1 MKKVLSIVLSLAM
14 ILSTVAFAL
23 PVVEF
28 DAAESAV
35 ETVQTVSETKAELSA
50 LTPVPGLNM
59 YTGTTEKVTFDDAAQ
74 KSNFSIAAENGKYT
88 KYDLANLN
96 DGTHNNVLSFYR
108 PAHTTTASN
117 WCGINM
123 NNIAFDGTRTYQFVF
138 DYQFNIPSAVEGT
151 AYWGG
156 FTSVIEGSNPHKIV
170 SSNAAINNWAT
181 WNMAIKPKKGY
192 QIDFRLWVGEDGD
205 NGTCGELNTYIDNV
219 AIIPYYH
226 ANYYNNDGT
235 DTVTVKEFLYDANGK
250 IMTTYAPDASVVP
263 ARDGYKLKGWA
274 TSAGSTELV
283 TSVALANE
291 DIDLYAVWE
300 LDTSLRKT
308 VKPGLNMVGA
318 KTTAWTFEEADGM
331 NNKDF
336 FTAGGGVVANPLSDD
351 VNGSALVY
359 GNSYTSASFPDVT
372 FALPSEM
379 DGNRPIYVSFKYY
392 KDYTP
397 SADEEG
403 SLAENL
409 WVMKNGG
416 TYKAADINKFFPNEG
431 WKKFSGLVNFNAA
444 YNAGNKSEINKD
456 PIKSIIIKTKIN
468 ANPGAEN
475 QYFDDIMYI
484 PSYKLTFVANDGTDA
499 QTDKYVLFDAD
510 GNILTSY
517 AFTEEDDLDNK
528 YRYTFLGWSTDK
540 DATEPM
546 ESIALANED
555 VTLYGIWDID
565 ETLPEKAELV
575 WDFETAE
582 SQTWSARRFNT
593 TYKNG
598 MMVLDSSVIEA
609 KDNYINHSAVPA
621 NVTKDTSVLKYF
633 IFKARSTGDVNAIRF
648 YFKTS
653 GNSWAEANAF
663 NVNINA
669 NSNEF
674 TEYAVDMSQYP
685 GWVGN
690 YEGCMLQV
698 KSPSNTG
705 ILEIEEIGFYNE
717 YESDEPIKYEHH
729 FNITSTSEFEA
740 WGHTYAT
747 VNDDKTVSFGRKL
760 IYIVPN
766 YDKGEKATHYYDEAT
781 DTYIEITADNPLP
794 EGAEGYRVQNQGAA
808 YTYVKGATLDASIYN
823 KLIVKAKGD
832 DLAAIKIYYQTS
844 LSGSYV
850 EARTSS
856 ASPVEGTDGYSYYV
870 FDMSTRSDY
879 TGEVKEFMIAPGDYF
894 ESVVYDVMLTNEFK
908 VPAPDKVEK
917 KEHHFA
923 ITSSGVLTTWGFGVA
938 TPNDDGTVTFGR
950 ADNGSAQGAI
960 NAYVKGTTLDAS
972 VYNKLVF
979 KVKGEKLGSFTAYYS
994 TTGSSGY
1001 TEAKTVTSSAVASAD
1016 GYSYYVFDFSS
1027 RSDYSG
1033 NVDSFMLAPRAVG
1046 TMTLYDIMLTNVFET
1061 PKADG
1066 YVWDF
1071 EGLSTTEDGIAA
1083 GVKAWSGHHKISFD
1097 GHNMVLTRITNEE
1110 AGTSSGGVNVIPQK
1124 TLAAKDYPY
1133 LVAKVVRPAN
1143 GATMSTNT
1151 YYVTGSMSNISG
1163 AGCVGSTKANFAD
1176 DKYDYYVTDFTA
1188 KSDYAEGNIKYLVF
1202 TTGSVGVWT
1211 IDELIL
1217 TNDLSFIGIEPAE
1230 PEEPPKEVDKIYFNG
1245 ASEITEDQ
1253 GTTTLSVYIRYT
1265 DGTEETNFDG
1275 IQYITDSVCAQVVK
1289 NDDGSA
1295 TVTAKMNGA
1304 VNIKVILADGTSFD
1318 HKITITGQADRI
1330 AANDFNVVMF
1340 GNSIRKH
1347 APSPSIGWPATFNWG
1362 MAASSEAQ
1370 DYAHRFVYYMEQK
1383 YGEGTVK
1390 LYDTTSIA
1398 SFERAINN
1406 WESDPKQEATI
1417 KSSVATFVKEA
1428 VNSKADIITFQMG
1441 ENASGADYPE
1451 YLTAIRYMVT
1461 EIQKELPDAVY
1472 AFCTPFWGGDGK
1484 IQAVKELCEELNIP
1498 AVLIHKLN
1506 TRENYAYDGTWIT
1519 PETIDGV
1526 KIHPGDKGMDNIAKM
1541 IFEQVNIILSANEK
1555 TVYTTTPKTVEIT
1568 APADGISEAYGT
1580 LQLEAKVTP
1589 SDASQEVV
1597 WTSSNDYI
1605 ASVDENGLVKAYNNG
1620 TVTITATSRFVSDV
1634 YATVDLE
1641 ISGQTEPHTV
1651 TYDANTWDWVD
1662 NMPKPN
1668 TLAKDGF
1675 VFDKVYPTRFGYR
1688 FLGWALNAD
1697 ATEEDVIETYDVTEN
1712 ITVYAVWEEA
1722 YRWDFNREGYKEEFT
1737 IDYGFNQYVVDGN
1750 FMAIATDTN
1759 LETGAVLKVNSPSS
1773 GIMVPVRDYYALVI
1787 RMQNT
1792 EIASNTTLDI
1802 TFTTTNGDV
1811 TMSKKVTTTEYTD
1824 YEFVLDGMSGDI
1836 MGFSFTPTNIDC
1848 TINIDHIEFM
1858 KEPKFMYDANA
1869 GTDSVGGMPAS
1880 LYDISSGIAP
1890 IPAEA
1895 PQRTGYTFL
1904 GWVTDP
1910 DSKLII
1916 ETESVPAVEGG
1927 KLYAAWDKNDHWEFD
1942 SLKKWTNG
1950 VGNAT
1955 TYDIGEDGVL
1965 YIMDD
1970 AGSVD
1975 ITVGLSGNVGYDVAT
1990 TTKAL
1995 KTRIKYDFGDNDAQH
2010 SQLFFQTSDATALAE
2025 GNSGHGEN
2033 YGKAKVDEFIDYTI
2047 DLNYKTNFT
2056 GALKS
2061 FRWDPFQ
2068 CFGEMWIDYIR
2079 FTDSEANRM
2088 IADGET
2094 MKLFYDDDWANF
2106 IVRKG
2111 AVLAPVGGRLV
2122 KGLVISGDIDMTNGY
2137 LMTSG
2142 KVEIAED
2149 ADYAVYTLDAATA
2162 GVNADTK
2169 MYISGSANAVDAV
2182 DGANYV
2188 VKLYNGTGFVAFVNG
2203 NTVTINKITKND
2215 EADELA
2221 INFVNY
2227 NGTRLASVDT
2237 VEFEFGTAEVA
2248 VAEGCTAKLITLENM
2263 TSVKPVFA
2271 DITIG

>member
-14 ILSTVAFAL
+14 ILSTVAFAA
-23 PVVEF
+23 PVIRF
-28 DAAESAV
+28 DEVESATEADV
-35 ETVQTVSETKAELSA
+35 NVSETATLAAVEVK
-50 LTPVPGLNM
+50 PGINFF
-59 YTGTTEKVTFDDAAQ
+59 TGTSELATFDNDAE
-74 KSNFSIAAENGKYT
+74 KNNFSIGAENGKYASFEKT
-88 KYDLANLN
+88 NLN
-96 DGTHNNVLSFYR
+96 DGTYNNVLSFYR
-108 PAHTTTASN
+108 AGYTEAKNN
-117 WCGINM
+117 WCGIQFANTK
-123 NNIAFDGTRTYQFVF
+123 FDGVRKYRFIL
-138 DYQFNIPSAVEGT
+138 DYQFSIPTYPSGT
-151 AYWGG
+151 GGYWGG
-156 FTSVIEGSNPHKIV
+156 FTSITVDNGHKTISGS
-170 SSNAAINNWAT
+170 AAVNNWQK
-181 WNMAIKPKKGY
+181 WDMEIVPKSNY
-192 QIDFRLWVGEDGD
+192 TPSFRFWVGVGGD
-205 NGTCGELNTYIDNV
+205 TGTCDDLHTYIDNV
-219 AIIPYYH
+219 AVIPYYMATYH
-226 ANYYNNDGT
+226 HNDGT
-235 DTVTVKEFLYDANGK
+235 DATTVKQFLYGADGK
-250 IMTTYAPDASVVP
+250 IMTTYAPDASVAP

-283 TSVALANE
+283 NSVVLANE
-291 DIDLYAVWE
+291 DIELYAVWE

-336 FTAGGGVVANPLSDD
+336 FTAGGGVVVNPLSDD

-416 TYKAADINKFFPNEG
+416 TYKAADINGFFPNVG

-499 QTDKYVLFDAD
+499 QTDKYVLLDAD
-510 GNILTSY
+510 GNLLTSY

-540 DATEPM
+540 DATEPI
-546 ESIALANED
+546 ESITLANED
-555 VTLYGIWDID
+555 VTLYGVWDID
-565 ETLPEKAELV
+565 ETLPESAELV

-621 NVTKDTSVLKYF
+621 NVTKDTSILKYF
-633 IFKARSTGDVNAIRF
+633 VFKARSTGDVNAIRF

-669 NSNEF
+669 NSNTF
-674 TEYAVDMSQYP
+674 TEYVVDMSQYP

-705 ILEIEEIGFYNE
+705 ILEFEEIKFTNE

-729 FNITSTSEFEA
+729 FNITSTSEFRA

-760 IYIVPN
+760 MYIVPN

-794 EGAEGYRVQNQGAA
+794 EGAEGYRVQNEGAA
-808 YTYVKGATLDASIYN
+808 YTYVKGATLDASVYN

-844 LSGSYV
+844 LSGGYA
-850 EARTSS
+850 EGRTSS

-879 TGEVKEFMIAPGDYF
+879 TGEVKEFMIAPGYYF
-894 ESVVYDVMLTNEFK
+894 DSVVYDVMLTNHFEI
-908 VPAPDKVEK
+908 PRPEEVEK
-917 KEHHFA
+917 KEHHFKLND
-923 ITSSGVLTTWGFGVA
+923 TNEFRGWGHTFVKV
-938 TPNDDGTVTFGR
+938 NEDGTVQFGK
-950 ADNGSAQGAI
+950 DPSLGTQGAAD
-960 NAYVKGTTLDAS
+960 AYVKNALLDTA
-972 VYNKLVF
+972 VYNKLVV
-979 KVKGEKLGSFTAYYS
+979 KAKGENLAAITAYYK
-994 TTGSSGY
+994 TSSHSGHAEARTLTVEPKKLSDGY
-1001 TEAKTVTSSAVASAD
+1001 T
-1016 GYSYYVFDFSS
+1016 YYIFDFSTK
-1027 RSDYSG
+1027 SDYTG
-1033 NVDSFMLAPRAVG
+1033 NADAFMITFRG
-1046 TMTLYDIMLTNVFET
+1046 NCEMTVYDVMLTNEFNAGSSAGST
-1061 PKADG
+1061 

-1071 EGLSTTEDGIAA
+1071 EGLKTVDDGKAA
-1083 GVKAWSGHHKISFD
+1083 GLKAWSGHHSIAFD
-1097 GHNMVLTRITNEE
+1097 GHNMIITRTS
-1110 AGTSSGGVNVIPQK
+1110 AGGSGGIDVVPQK
-1124 TLAAKDYPY
+1124 SLLAADYPY
-1133 LVAKVVRPAN
+1133 LVAKVVKPTD
-1143 GATMSTNT
+1143 GQTISFNT
-1151 YYVTGSMSNISG
+1151 YFITGNMTSISG
-1163 AGCVGSTKANFAD
+1163 NGCVGSSKVAFED
-1176 DKYDYYVTDFTA
+1176 DKYDYYLTDFTA
-1188 KSDYAEGNIKYLVF
+1188 KEADYAQGNLKQFVF
-1202 TTGSVGVWT
+1202 TTGTPGTWT
-1211 IDELIL
+1211 VEELIA

-1230 PEEPPKEVDKIYFNG
+1230 PEEPPKEVEKIYFNG
-1245 ASEITEDQ
+1245 ADTITEDQ

-1383 YGEGTVK
+1383 YGEGTVT

-1398 SFERAINN
+1398 AFERAINN
-1406 WESDPKQEATI
+1406 WETDPSQEAVI
-1417 KSSVATFVKEA
+1417 RSSVATFVKEA
-1428 VNSKADIITFQMG
+1428 VNSKADIVTFQLG
-1441 ENASGADYPE
+1441 ENASGAEYHEYYPA
-1451 YLTAIRYMVT
+1451 TKYMVS
-1461 EIQKELPDAVY
+1461 EIQKALPDAIIIV
-1472 AFCTPFWGGDGK
+1472 CTPFWSGEEDGK
-1484 IQAVKELCEELNIP
+1484 TKGIKKTAEDLGLAVAN
-1498 AVLIHKLN
+1498 VHKLN

-1541 IFEQVNIILSANEK
+1541 IFEQANIILSANEK

-1580 LQLEAKVTP
+1580 LQLEAKVIP

-1605 ASVDENGLVKAYNNG
+1605 ASVDANGLVKAYNNG

-1634 YATVDLE
+1634 YATVELE

-1697 ATEEDVIETYDVTEN
+1697 ATEEDIIETYDVTED

-1722 YRWDFNREGYKEEFT
+1722 YRWDFNRDGYKEEFT
-1737 IDYGFNQYVVDGN
+1737 IDYGFNQYVLDGK
-1750 FMAIATDTN
+1750 FMSIATDTN

-1869 GTDSVGGMPAS
+1869 GTDAVGGMPAS
-1880 LYDISSGIAP
+1880 IYDISSGVAP

-1904 GWVTDP
+1904 GWVADP

-2025 GNSGHGEN
+2025 GNSGHGAN
-2033 YGKAKVDEFIDYTI
+2033 YGKAKVDEFVDYTI

-2215 EADELA
+2215 EADDLA

-2237 VEFEFGTAEVA
+2237 VEFEFGTAEVT
-2248 VAEGCTAKLITLENM
+2248 VAEGCTAKIITLADM
-2263 TSVKPVFA
+2263 KSVKPVFA